1 MISLSIPGLQSFNID
16 NLVLDVNGTLAIDG
30 NLIPGVKER
39 LNQLSQLVNI
49 YMLTAD
55 THGRQDH
62 IDKELNLNSVR
73 INRENEAQQKEAFVI
88 KKGPESTIAIGNG
101 ANDEL
106 MIRKAAIGIVLIQE
120 EGACF
125 RTISS
130 GKIVFKNIIHA
141 LDALVYPNRI
151 IATLRR

>member
-1 MISLSIPGLQSFNID
+1 MISLDIPGLKYLKIE

-39 LNQLSQLVNI
+39 LNQLSNMMNVF
-49 YMLTAD
+49 MLTAD
-55 THGRQDH
+55 THGMQDY
-62 IDKELNLNSVR
+62 IDKELNLKSVR
-73 INRENEAQQKEAFVI
+73 ITRENEAQQKEAFLI
-88 KKGPESTIAIGNG
+88 KCGPESTIAVGNG

-125 RTISS
+125 STLSS
-130 GKIVFKNIIHA
+130 GMIVFRNIVHA
-141 LDALVYPNRI
+141 LDALVYPKRM